1 MKSYLKFLS
10 RNKLYTAIEAAGL
23 IVSLAFVVIISCYVW
38 QQFAVT
44 REAPDY
50 KRTVIVTLG
59 REELQAIHR
68 QIEQDDQVKT
78 TFLHNVTNRM
88 IPHSEAIIRSVT
100 KLSDHYQDISLA
112 DADKE
117 IDHIKQQSET
127 ILELL
132 SHKFNPVSHE

>member
-1 MKSYLKFLS
+1 MF
-10 RNKLYTAIEAAGL
+10 RITRAPITPGIQPAI
-23 IVSLAFVVIISCYVW
+23 V
-38 QQFAVT
+38 
-44 REAPDY
+44 
-50 KRTVIVTLG
+50 
-59 REELQAIHR
+59 
-68 QIEQDDQVKT
+68 
-78 TFLHNVTNRM
+78 
-88 IPHSEAIIRSVT
+88 RSVT

>member
-1 MKSYLKFLS
+1 M
-10 RNKLYTAIEAAGL
+10 
-23 IVSLAFVVIISCYVW
+23 
-38 QQFAVT
+38 
-44 REAPDY
+44 
-50 KRTVIVTLG
+50 
-59 REELQAIHR
+59 
-68 QIEQDDQVKT
+68 KT

-88 IPHSEAIIRSVT
+88 IPHSEAIVRSVT